1 MKKARNVDD
10 GLTPKQRAAL
20 AAVAAIPDDQIRTDL
35 IPEQLDWSNAKV
47 GMFYRPV
54 KKQITLRIDADLIE
68 WFRQHSTAETGYQT
82 HINEALRRYVGEQ
95 VKR

>member
-1 MKKARNVDD
+1 MKKTTTKP
-10 GLTPKQRAAL
+10 LTAKQQAELAAIAAL
-20 AAVAAIPDDQIRTDL
+20 PDDQIRTDL
-35 IPEQLDWSNAKV
+35 IPEQLDWNGAKR

-95 VKR
+95 GKE